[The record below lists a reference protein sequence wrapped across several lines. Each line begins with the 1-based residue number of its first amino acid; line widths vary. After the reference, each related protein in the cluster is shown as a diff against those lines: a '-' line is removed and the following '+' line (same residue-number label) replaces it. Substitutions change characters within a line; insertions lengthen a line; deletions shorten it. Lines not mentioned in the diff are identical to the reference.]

1 MKSCTSKGF
10 VTAVQSAMASECSVC
25 YFLIAP
31 LSSRVS
37 CQPVLCGP
45 LLLCRHIQSAGS
57 NWGLSFAETVIR
69 RAFQRPVSFSI
80 EIMGTLSLQ
89 SVSSNCRV
97 WESGAHKWSF
107 TRGPAVLFF
116 LEMKQWNEH
125 FAASVFI
132 ISGSNMISNS
142 DVCQTSLHYTLAGHN
157 TQTIG

>member
-69 RAFQRPVSFSI
+69 QAFQRPVSFSI

-116 LEMKQWNEH
+116 WKWNNEMN
-125 FAASVFI
+125 
-132 ISGSNMISNS
+132 
-142 DVCQTSLHYTLAGHN
+142 TLPLQYLLFLVAIWYLI
-157 TQTIG
+157 QMYARPRFTIPLQVTTLKP